1 MIEGALTK
9 FIMYSVQ
16 QKTPGSPRK
25 VNAARG
31 GVKCSNSALTM
42 DEETE
47 VIEVDNSIQSIP
59 EEVTSQTQ
67 ARPVGRMFD
76 IGKRQVI
83 ELTRTPQR
91 QSCPPG
97 RPIHRAYQP

>member
-1 MIEGALTK
+1 MRREGNEA
-9 FIMYSVQ
+9 
-16 QKTPGSPRK
+16 
-25 VNAARG
+25 
-31 GVKCSNSALTM
+31 SNSVLTM

-47 VIEVDNSIQSIP
+47 VVEVDDSIQSIP

-91 QSCPPG
+91 PWCPPG